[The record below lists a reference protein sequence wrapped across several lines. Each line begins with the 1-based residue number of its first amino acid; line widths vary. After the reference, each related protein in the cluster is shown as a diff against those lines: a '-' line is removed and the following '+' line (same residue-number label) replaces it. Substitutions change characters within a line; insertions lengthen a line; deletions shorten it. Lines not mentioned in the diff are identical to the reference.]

1 MLWLMGTIACDGWQ
15 EIKPKN
21 VCSAIKFVTSSVYWV
36 LYWWLLLYFETSSNI
51 YNETDRDLM
60 IETPNILLKQV
71 CGWYDFAILLENV
84 TSRACLFRSE
94 LSDNVH
100 SDLFF
105 KLEFNAQA

>member
-1 MLWLMGTIACDGWQ
+1 MSHLQFTECCIDDCYYILKPVQTYIMKQT
-15 EIKPKN
+15 EI
-21 VCSAIKFVTSSVYWV
+21 
-36 LYWWLLLYFETSSNI
+36 
-51 YNETDRDLM
+51 LM
-60 IETPNILLKQV
+60 IEIPNILLKQV